1 MKNPQNKNKH
11 ANFVVFCELL
21 FQKKNHSFH
30 STKSFG
36 MALLF
41 KKFFIYKKSI
51 NISNMADQVCYL
63 TITSTVFLIPLDV
76 EMVILHFPTF
86 LAVILPV
93 LETVAIFLL
102 DVL

>member
-1 MKNPQNKNKH
+1 MENPQNKNKH

-41 KKFFIYKKSI
+41 KKFFIY
-51 NISNMADQVCYL
+51 L